1 MPIANPTPASASTVR
16 LDARR
21 SGIRV
26 GQAPTAGAEA
36 GGRVIARRLAI
47 GTPAAI
53 CARQAGARDLSALR
67 LLALRGLDLR
77 PELQDRL
84 REPLGVSLGG
94 TEQVE
99 GDPLGR
105 FPAQSR
111 KAGQLRDD
119 RFQQGARILHGA

>member
-1 MPIANPTPASASTVR
+1 MVGTAVFAGP
-16 LDARR
+16 LDGQNVHGLLDDADHRR
-21 SGIRV
+21 VAAGIRAD
-26 GQAPTAGAEA
+26 GAGL
-36 GGRVIARRLAI
+36 GLGDV
-47 GTPAAI
+47 AAN
-53 CARQAGARDLSALR
+53 AAV
-67 LLALRGLDLR
+67 LDLR